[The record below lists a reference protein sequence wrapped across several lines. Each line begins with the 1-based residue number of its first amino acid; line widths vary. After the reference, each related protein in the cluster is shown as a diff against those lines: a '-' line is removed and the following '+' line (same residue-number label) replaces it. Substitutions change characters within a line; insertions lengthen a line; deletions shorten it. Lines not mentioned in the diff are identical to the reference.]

1 MNIII
6 DSELHEESVRE
17 FVNEINMVEDK
28 SNIVVYL
35 NSIGGDPTLVPLL
48 RDVMERYQVKLI
60 ACSRVFSSALDLF
73 LTTNTPREVLDHT
86 EALFHRSII
95 DGMKIDKNCNVIAEK
110 KLKKIWKETVWAKGL
125 PEKFL
130 EISNQELKQVKN
142 GKDLYFSADELRKAL
157 KNSVKYFEDK
167 K

>member
-6 DSELHEESVRE
+6 DSEIDEESVKA
-17 FVNEINMVEDK
+17 FVEEVNMTEDK
-28 SNIVVYL
+28 TQIVVYL

-86 EALFHRSII
+86 ESLFHRSII
-95 DGMKIDKNCNVIAEK
+95 QGMKIDKDCNVLVEK

-125 PEKFL
+125 PEIFL
-130 EISNQELKQVKN
+130 ELSEQELKQVKN

-157 KNSVKYFEDK
+157 KNSEKYFDSSK
-167 K
+167 